1 MKSSRAASS
10 CAPLSVTETKYTMLR
25 RRAALLRG
33 GICEEKNEEKGEN
46 A

>member
-25 RRAALLRG
+25 WCAALLRG

>member
-1 MKSSRAASS
+1 MKSSRAAFS
-10 CAPLSVTETKYTMLR
+10 CAPLSVMETKYPRLR